1 MSPTS
6 TTENPDLIERV
17 REKIVR
23 ADELDEFYHFLI
35 YGRSGIGKTR
45 LAATLPGVLLIDV
58 NDKGTKSTRRSSNPH
73 VYPVEFWHEI
83 NDVYWFLQSGNH
95 EFQGWALDT
104 VTAMSSLC
112 MKFILGDEASRDAS
126 KDPDMPRGPVY
137 QKLTELMKTQ
147 ITNFRNLPMAGV
159 FTAQQQRKV
168 MGEDDDLG
176 GEMFISPMVTPK
188 VSEALES
195 AVDVIGYL
203 TKVAVKQKVKKGG
216 ETKVRSISRSRLL
229 VDLPE
234 DRYLTKDRENLFGT
248 HVDNPDLS
256 TMLAIAEGKE

>member
-1 MSPTS
+1 MSQTS
-6 TTENPDLIERV
+6 TEPDLIERV
-17 REKIVR
+17 RQKIVR

-45 LAATLPGVLLIDV
+45 LAATLPNVLLIDV
-58 NDKGTKSTRRSSNPH
+58 NDKGTKSTRRSTNPH
-73 VYPVEFWHEI
+73 VYPVEYWQEI
-83 NDVYWFLQSGNH
+83 NDVFWYLASGDHDH
-95 EFQGWALDT
+95 EAWAIDT

-159 FTAQQQRKV
+159 FTAQQQRKIL
-168 MGEDDDLG
+168 GEEDDLG
-176 GEMFISPMVTPK
+176 GEMFISPACTPK

-203 TKVAVKQKVKKGG
+203 TKRQVKVKKKGD
-216 ETKVRSISRSRLL
+216 EKPRTVVRSRLL

-234 DRYLTKDRENLFGT
+234 ERYLTKDREHLFGT
-248 HVDNPDLS
+248 HVDNPNLGK
-256 TMLAIAEGKE
+256 MLALAEGKE

>member
-1 MSPTS
+1 LS
-6 TTENPDLIERV
+6 TEPDLIERV
-17 REKIVR
+17 RNKIIR

-45 LAATLPGVLLIDV
+45 LASTLPNVLLIDV
-58 NDKGTKSTRRSSNPH
+58 NDKGTKSTRKSTNPH
-73 VYPVEFWHEI
+73 VYPVEYWQEI
-83 NDVYWFLQSGNH
+83 NDVYWFLASGDH
-95 EFQGWALDT
+95 EFTSWALDT

-147 ITNFRNLPMAGV
+147 ITNYRNLPMTGV
-159 FTAQQQRKV
+159 FTAQQQRRV

-176 GEMFISPMVTPK
+176 GELFTTPMVTPK

-203 TKVAVKQKVKKGG
+203 TKRTVKVKRKG
-216 ETKVRSISRSRLL
+216 EEKARTVVRNRLL

-234 DRYLTKDRENLFGT
+234 DRYLTKDREHLFGT
-248 HVDNPDLS
+248 HVDNPNLGK
-256 TMLAIAEGKE
+256 MLQVANGEE